1 MSCRTLSVRSKDAT
15 QMLPALMNLALLPA
29 VAIRVILVMESV
41 VQMWM
46 SVQVLYITVLSNRNA
61 TTYKEASNV
70 NVTKV
75 TEIMA

>member
-1 MSCRTLSVRSKDAT
+1 
-15 QMLPALMNLALLPA
+15 MLPALMNLALLLA
-29 VAIRVILVMESV
+29 VAIRVILVMESI

-46 SVQVLYITVLSNRNA
+46 SVQVLYITVLSNQNA
-61 TTYKEASNV
+61 TTYQEASNV